1 MKKIAGIW
9 LYYLVGSILISCST
23 GQQAEE
29 KVVYLK
35 DYLVGYQE
43 GQDATLALRRALDEC
58 KKVKA
63 RRLELPAEKLYFQP
77 DYAVEQYVFVSN
89 NDEGLK
95 RFAFDLTGLS
105 DIVLEG
111 NGAVL
116 LFSGF
121 VCPFLIREA
130 ENIEVRNL
138 SIDYTRTFHSEGK
151 IEACGEGWLD
161 VSFASEYPCYFSN
174 GCLHFKDNQGNKY
187 PYSNLLEFDVEKR
200 EPAYMVKDYWLSGG
214 CMPAQELKN
223 GNVRIFKDKIKG
235 TPGNILVFGAAQRL
249 IPAFTVTDSKG
260 VRIQHVNIWH
270 CGGMGVIA
278 QRSGDIE
285 LDHVQVTPSP
295 GTGRMISITADATH
309 FSNCYGFIRMLNCLF
324 ENQKDDATNI
334 HGIYAVIDSI
344 IGPQE
349 LIVKLMHPAQEG
361 FDFIRP
367 GQQLELVNHKSL
379 IQYGELSVE
388 NVERLNKKYTRV
400 CLTAPLPEGTRVKDV
415 VAAMGP
421 YPEVLIR
428 ACKMRNNRARG
439 LLLGSRGKIRI
450 EKNYFHVPGAA
461 ILFEGDGSYWYEQS
475 GVRDVVIRENVFD
488 NCNYGIWGK
497 ACIAVGSGIYEQRET
512 SRYHRK
518 IRVEENTFH
527 IFDPRLVNL
536 YGVDDFVFKGN
547 RIIHTDAYS
556 YQGQEQRP
564 FVIDNCSN
572 IFIQE
577 TED

>member
-1 MKKIAGIW
+1 M
-9 LYYLVGSILISCST
+9 
-23 GQQAEE
+23 
-29 KVVYLK
+29 
-35 DYLVGYQE
+35 
-43 GQDATLALRRALDEC
+43 
-58 KKVKA
+58 
-63 RRLELPAEKLYFQP
+63 
-77 DYAVEQYVFVSN
+77 
-89 NDEGLK
+89 
-95 RFAFDLTGLS
+95 
-105 DIVLEG
+105 
-111 NGAVL
+111 
-116 LFSGF
+116 
-121 VCPFLIREA
+121 
-130 ENIEVRNL
+130 
-138 SIDYTRTFHSEGK
+138 
-151 IEACGEGWLD
+151 
-161 VSFASEYPCYFSN
+161 
-174 GCLHFKDNQGNKY
+174 
-187 PYSNLLEFDVEKR
+187 
-200 EPAYMVKDYWLSGG
+200 
-214 CMPAQELKN
+214 
-223 GNVRIFKDKIKG
+223 
-235 TPGNILVFGAAQRL
+235 
-249 IPAFTVTDSKG
+249 
-260 VRIQHVNIWH
+260 
-270 CGGMGVIA
+270 
-278 QRSGDIE
+278 
-285 LDHVQVTPSP
+285 
-295 GTGRMISITADATH
+295 
-309 FSNCYGFIRMLNCLF
+309 
-324 ENQKDDATNI
+324 
-334 HGIYAVIDSI
+334 
-344 IGPQE
+344 
-349 LIVKLMHPAQEG
+349 
-361 FDFIRP
+361 
-367 GQQLELVNHKSL
+367 
-379 IQYGELSVE
+379 
-388 NVERLNKKYTRV
+388 ERLNKKYTRV

-547 RIIHTDAYS
+547 RITHTDAYS